1 MKQDATLAGCKDG
14 LCPRITSCWLSLLLA
29 CPLELTRKHVS
40 EMFFRGEVEEELRD
54 SPVELE
60 TVRFKSDSDIEIFM
74 ENVEE
79 GRVTELYPHQPNE
92 RCIKKGLYVYIAV
105 AIVVIHGS
113 HAVLYKAYG
122 M

>member
-1 MKQDATLAGCKDG
+1 
-14 LCPRITSCWLSLLLA
+14 
-29 CPLELTRKHVS
+29 
-40 EMFFRGEVEEELRD
+40 MFFRGEVEEELRD

-60 TVRFKSDSDIEIFM
+60 KVRFKSDSDIESFM

-105 AIVVIHGS
+105 AIVVIHGTQLALWGN
-113 HAVLYKAYG
+113 HLHLLVQPKILEIYH
-122 M
+122 